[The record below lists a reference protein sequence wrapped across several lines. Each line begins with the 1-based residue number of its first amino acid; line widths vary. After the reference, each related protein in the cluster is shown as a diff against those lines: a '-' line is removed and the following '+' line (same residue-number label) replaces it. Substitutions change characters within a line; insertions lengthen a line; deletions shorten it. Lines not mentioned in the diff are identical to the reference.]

1 MKKLP
6 PRPQQGRRRT
16 ETLAPP
22 EVKSSAVEIQVA
34 AMPVRR
40 KKGTH
45 QVLMVTSSN
54 REWIL
59 PKGNRSTRLT
69 DAEAA
74 AREALEEA
82 GVSGTI
88 NTEALGSYLHRQA
101 NGNRKRV
108 IVFELPV
115 EKVTGR
121 WREKGKRKRGWL
133 PLDVACRS
141 TKQIGLRRLLRKLQ
155 SRLAPIAKP

>member
-1 MKKLP
+1 MKKSH
-6 PRPQQGRRRT
+6 RRSTGARNRAGKLT
-16 ETLAPP
+16 HAEAEGL
-22 EVKSSAVEIQVA
+22 EIQVA
-34 AMPVRR
+34 ALPIRR
-40 KKGTH
+40 KDGSH

-59 PKGNRSTRLT
+59 PKGRRNPRLT

-88 NTEALGSYLHRQA
+88 NPQALGTYVHRQA

-115 EKVTGR
+115 DRVSRRWQEKH
-121 WREKGKRKRGWL
+121 KRKRGWM
-133 PLDVACRS
+133 PLDEAYWA
-141 TKQIGLRRLLRKLQ
+141 TKQVGLRRLLHKLQ
-155 SRLAPIAKP
+155 SRHATATDP